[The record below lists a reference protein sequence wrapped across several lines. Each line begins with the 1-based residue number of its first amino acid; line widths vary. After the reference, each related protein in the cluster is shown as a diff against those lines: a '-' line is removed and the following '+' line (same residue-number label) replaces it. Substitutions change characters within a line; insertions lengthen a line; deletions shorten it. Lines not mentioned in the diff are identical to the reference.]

1 VSTNRIKEFR
11 ERAGLS
17 QVQLARMARMASTNL
32 NSIEHGRLAP
42 WPKVKRRLAKAL
54 KTTPEELFP
63 SEQSEGSKNA
73 G

>member
-1 VSTNRIKEFR
+1 MSNNRLKEFR

-17 QVQLARMARMASTNL
+17 QVQLARMALMASTNL

-63 SEQSEGSKNA
+63 SEQSVGS
-73 G
+73 

>member
-1 VSTNRIKEFR
+1 MESNRLR
-11 ERAGLS
+11 ELRVGAGMS
-17 QVQLARMARMASTNL
+17 QVTLARKARMASTNL
-32 NSIEHGRLAP
+32 SSIECGRLAP

-63 SEQSEGSKNA
+63 NA